1 MCRLRGGRV
10 CVWGGGNTL
19 PNARRKWQKL
29 LEKYQLIGQIGILI
43 VWFLITFLFLDRK
56 KKHSGQL
63 TYDLV
68 NKISNLKSLYNNYA
82 FLTNKWDNTFF
93 DLQNISFYLFI
104 PINCHKLTNFLIYKM
119 TRVGQKLGN
128 KAKVGQKLHWR
139 CFAENI
145 SKNSY

>member
-56 KKHSGQL
+56 KKTLGNWLMTWSTKSATWNLCIIIMPFWLTNEITLSL
-63 TYDLV
+63 TY
-68 NKISNLKSLYNNYA
+68 KIYL
-82 FLTNKWDNTFF
+82 
-93 DLQNISFYLFI
+93 FYLFI
-104 PINCHKLTNFLIYKM
+104 PINCHKLPNFLIYKM

-128 KAKVGQKLHWR
+128 KAKVGH
-139 CFAENI
+139 
-145 SKNSY
+145 